1 MPGYKDQG
9 YDPCNWLGLL
19 FRRTQTRDEGQWEGQ
34 FCPFGT
40 ITTQG
45 EQSRCP
51 DLKVPRT
58 QTQLWLMSNSRPFWS
73 SSGRW
78 SGMVIDDLRCLCIG
92 ILIAPRVFWLP
103 HFLPTDVT
111 LVTTQ
116 PLEAALEHEATNCF
130 SRESSS
136 AGEKQLPSH
145 CGLEG
150 HWTANH
156 AQVQVITCSWQK
168 SNSYKA
174 KQATALLTH
183 ALFFPFDC
191 GCWLR
196 C

>member
-1 MPGYKDQG
+1 M
-9 YDPCNWLGLL
+9 
-19 FRRTQTRDEGQWEGQ
+19 RRTILPLWDNHNT
-34 FCPFGT
+34 
-40 ITTQG
+40 
-45 EQSRCP
+45 SRAIQ
-51 DLKVPRT
+51 V
-58 QTQLWLMSNSRPFWS
+58 SRPESTKDTNSAMTHVQQQTLLKQQRDWT
-73 SSGRW
+73 W

-156 AQVQVITCSWQK
+156 AQVQVVTCSWQK